1 MKSMKLIDQLH
12 KARLSE
18 FIKLDEILPKTDK
31 FCMTSHDL
39 ACGQPH
45 RLAIEAEICVYYLL
59 G

>member
-1 MKSMKLIDQLH
+1 MKLIDQLH
-12 KARLSE
+12 EARLPE

-39 ACGQPH
+39 PGQPH